1 MVAVEFWNEA
11 VAMKKTHQDSV
22 INLLFHKWK
31 SAMLTDQ
38 QVINEIENVEAIAE
52 KDSTHILKALFMIG
66 VGEKSDGI
74 VILKKILQGLKSMVT
89 QEESKEDIH
98 DISSPG
104 KETLRDEEIASMSV
118 KSRVT
123 PLFHRIQLEKDR
135 YYQNQMV
142 ETEHK
147 TPICH
152 IAITSMSRFMATAS
166 QEWAIVWNIK
176 AKPKMIVRVNIEDT
190 DLDTIN
196 VWWIDPKGGTLFV
209 YRRYDNKIMQF
220 EIDQEENT
228 YTPKEPLV
236 LPKEFNREILES
248 LADDDSPYISEMYL
262 INEGKLLRC
271 VQNEKERVRFADYD
285 IDQEKFTV
293 LTGDKYEDRG
303 IFKYGLTYVQH
314 HDTLNEFI
322 KRQEQNH
329 NVVAFPE
336 KDFESVVVLEKD
348 MDDKESFLIY
358 DVFNERIKRKISK
371 ESNNKSVFSVQHDS
385 QFLAYAKGKNL
396 IMYSLEVP
404 EEIDEFIKPVYFSK
418 DHQRNPSKIVKEKDQ
433 LWSKIMSLLKLYKKK
448 KSRKFLIRI
457 RKMMY
462 KCFDKPVLLSYN
474 NAFLTLYKTLIQDD
488 KECSRIDII

>member
-166 QEWAIVWNIK
+166 QE
-176 AKPKMIVRVNIEDT
+176 
-190 DLDTIN
+190 
-196 VWWIDPKGGTLFV
+196 
-209 YRRYDNKIMQF
+209 
-220 EIDQEENT
+220 
-228 YTPKEPLV
+228 
-236 LPKEFNREILES
+236 
-248 LADDDSPYISEMYL
+248 
-262 INEGKLLRC
+262 
-271 VQNEKERVRFADYD
+271 
-285 IDQEKFTV
+285 
-293 LTGDKYEDRG
+293 
-303 IFKYGLTYVQH
+303 
-314 HDTLNEFI
+314 
-322 KRQEQNH
+322 
-329 NVVAFPE
+329 
-336 KDFESVVVLEKD
+336 
-348 MDDKESFLIY
+348 
-358 DVFNERIKRKISK
+358 
-371 ESNNKSVFSVQHDS
+371 
-385 QFLAYAKGKNL
+385 
-396 IMYSLEVP
+396 
-404 EEIDEFIKPVYFSK
+404 
-418 DHQRNPSKIVKEKDQ
+418 
-433 LWSKIMSLLKLYKKK
+433 
-448 KSRKFLIRI
+448 
-457 RKMMY
+457 
-462 KCFDKPVLLSYN
+462 
-474 NAFLTLYKTLIQDD
+474 
-488 KECSRIDII
+488 